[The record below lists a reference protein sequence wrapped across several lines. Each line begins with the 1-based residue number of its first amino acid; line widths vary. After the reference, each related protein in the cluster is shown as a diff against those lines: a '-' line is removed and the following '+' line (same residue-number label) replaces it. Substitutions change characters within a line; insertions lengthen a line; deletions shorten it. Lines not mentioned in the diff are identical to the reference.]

1 VIAWGTLA
9 ATLAAP
15 FVFLLPGWALLSI
28 LLPPEGFPA
37 ERRPDAAAWLA
48 LAGGLTLALTP
59 VGLQLLYLVG
69 LKVGTAAI
77 LALLALSALIIL
89 WRRGPVWRAGWRLW
103 RRLTWR
109 ESLAR
114 LDPPLVALSLA
125 MLLIVGVRLWVVR
138 GVNVGFWGDS
148 YQHTMITQLMLDNG
162 GLFDS
167 WEPYEHLRSFT
178 YHFGFQGNV
187 ALFQWATGW
196 LTGNPTPR
204 TLVLVG
210 QFINAL
216 AALGLYPLTVR
227 LCDGRK
233 WAGVA
238 AVLVAGLLTSMPMYY
253 VNWGRYPQLAAQ
265 AILPVALWL
274 TMEAVESPRRS
285 AGRLALAALTVAGL
299 GLTHYRIALFY
310 LTFLP
315 FYLIYRAL
323 TAGQG
328 FRRWTEPLLR
338 LAMLGLGAGLLVLP
352 WLWHLREGWLLA
364 NVSAYQQGAG
374 SAELRTIYNAFL
386 EYWRYSPGWLVWIA
400 LLGAGWAL
408 VRRSAASLIAFWT
421 ALNLALANAYQ
432 ADLLDTGLV
441 NNFTV
446 IIGLYLPVAILVGY
460 LADQVLALIQSR
472 WRHAEGV
479 AVALVVI
486 AGLGGAYVQSDALDP
501 VYQLVTPADE
511 QAMAWIRDHTPQDAR
526 FLVNS
531 FFAYGGHYIAGS
543 DAGWWIP
550 LLAERE
556 NTVPTLYYS
565 GEAADR
571 PGYREQVNAFARRVE
586 ESNLSDPEMAEFLQ
600 SQGITHVYVGRVGGP
615 LLKPAVLRSSPYY
628 ELVYDRDGVL
638 IFALRPPP

>member
-9 ATLAAP
+9 ATLAAL

-37 ERRPDAAAWLA
+37 ERRPDAATWMA

-59 VGLQLLYLVG
+59 VGLQFLYLVG
-69 LKVGTAAI
+69 LKVGTGAI

-89 WRRGPVWRAGWRLW
+89 WRRGPVWRAGWQQW

-109 ESLAR
+109 ERLAR

-125 MLLIVGVRLWVVR
+125 MVLIVGVRLWVVR

-148 YQHTMITQLMLDNG
+148 YQHTMIAQLMLDNG

-196 LTGNPTPR
+196 LTGIPTAR

-216 AALGLYPLTVR
+216 AALALYPLTVR

-233 WAGVA
+233 WAGVV

-265 AILPVALWL
+265 AILPAALWF

-299 GLTHYRIALFY
+299 GLTHYRIALLY

-323 TAGQG
+323 AAGHG
-328 FRRWTEPLLR
+328 YRRWSEPLLR
-338 LAMLGLGAGLLVLP
+338 VAMLGLGAGLLVLP

-386 EYWRYSPGWLVWIA
+386 EYWRYSPGWLVWVA
-400 LLGAGWAL
+400 LLGAVWAL
-408 VRRSAASLIAFWT
+408 VRRSAVSLIAFWT
-421 ALNLALANAYQ
+421 ALNLSLANAYQ
-432 ADLLDTGLV
+432 VNLLDTGLV

-446 IIGLYLPVAILVGY
+446 IIGLYLPVAMLVGY
-460 LADQVLALIQSR
+460 LADRLLALVQGR
-472 WRHAEGV
+472 WRYADGL
-479 AVALVVI
+479 AVTLVLI
-486 AGLGGAYVQSDALDP
+486 AGLGGTYVQSKALDP

-511 QAMAWIRDHTPQDAR
+511 RAMAWIRDHTPQDAR

-531 FFAYGGHYIAGS
+531 FFAYGGHYVAGS

-565 GEAADR
+565 GEAADQ
-571 PGYREQVNAFARRVE
+571 PDYREQVNAFARRVAE
-586 ESNLSDPEMAEFLQ
+586 GDLADPEMARYLW
-600 SQGITHVYVGRVGGP
+600 SQGITHLYVGRVGGP
-615 LLKPAVLRSSPYY
+615 LLRPAVLRASSYY
-628 ELVYDRDGVL
+628 ELVYDRDGVS